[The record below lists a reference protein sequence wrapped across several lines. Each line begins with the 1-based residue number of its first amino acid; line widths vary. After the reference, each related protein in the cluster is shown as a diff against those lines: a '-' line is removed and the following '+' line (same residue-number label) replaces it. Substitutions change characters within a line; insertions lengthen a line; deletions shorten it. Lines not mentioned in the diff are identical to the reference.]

1 MAETQRIFELQL
13 LLPGDSGVG
22 SSVFCQFSAKKGDRL
37 VVSAWCWRCQWDN
50 LIDGEKNG
58 VFSAYFLLDSGDNG
72 DASCLV
78 QLLM

>member
-1 MAETQRIFELQL
+1 MAKTQRIFELQ
-13 LLPGDSGVG
+13 PCCQSSSGVP
-22 SSVFCQFSAKKGDRL
+22 SSVFCQLSAKNVTKLWFR
-37 VVSAWCWRCQWDN
+37 AWCWRCQCKD
-50 LIDGEKNG
+50 LIVGEENG